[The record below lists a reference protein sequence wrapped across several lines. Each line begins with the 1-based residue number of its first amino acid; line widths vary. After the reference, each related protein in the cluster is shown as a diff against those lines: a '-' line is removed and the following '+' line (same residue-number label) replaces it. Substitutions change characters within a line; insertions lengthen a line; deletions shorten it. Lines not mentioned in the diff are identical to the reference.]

1 MSLVMD
7 GTFALRH
14 ERTVPALA
22 PSNDRPAR
30 QVLASKLFL
39 FILSYTL
46 HDREPAP
53 GAAITNSSSP
63 ADAAAA
69 GLPQF
74 ISSASPEGSDSAAR
88 SSDTSVATSSHGG
101 RQPLSRRGHFKSRM
115 GCFNCKRRRVKCN
128 ELRPQCSPCRRLAL
142 DCSYPPT
149 PTPAA
154 SAIRSNPSMLSMEDL
169 RFYHQF
175 ITTAIPP
182 LPLKADRGWMDC
194 AAMSHEYDFLAH
206 AVLGLGASHLTSHT
220 NADFTSQALQH
231 RLVAIKQVNEQLSN
245 PPSSQQALDA
255 ILAALFCLITQA
267 SLIDDG
273 LADYMTIIR
282 GGHLI
287 VIIIIG
293 DMSNSVFPGFTVE
306 GHDRLSAELSREDQ
320 RDDMTDMNEFS
331 FSLRMLEPL
340 LQAPYE
346 HRYYGMMSQI
356 PPAMQRSSLQAWMM
370 FSNLFRFPATFS
382 NEEFLELV
390 NPENYGSRL
399 LLIHMFLVDYV
410 IAAICLSPDTP
421 IRAPAR
427 KHVIIRL
434 LIVATFLHPDSL
446 RKQGRMKRPWYLPV
460 DLSLYNNQFP
470 TCSVCE
476 MLPGLYQLA
485 VRGQCSVSTRSA
497 PESRLTYMGIR
508 LESST
513 DNNTHD
519 EEILDL
525 GCKPVCAGPW
535 TAP

>member
-1 MSLVMD
+1 MMPD
-7 GTFALRH
+7 
-14 ERTVPALA
+14 
-22 PSNDRPAR
+22 
-30 QVLASKLFL
+30 
-39 FILSYTL
+39 
-46 HDREPAP
+46 
-53 GAAITNSSSP
+53 SSS
-63 ADAAAA
+63 
-69 GLPQF
+69 
-74 ISSASPEGSDSAAR
+74 SSSSSSSSNASASPASPEGSESAAR
-88 SSDTSVATSSHGG
+88 LSDASVVAASRES

-154 SAIRSNPSMLSMEDL
+154 SPIRSNPSMLSLEDL

-182 LPLKADRGWMDC
+182 LPLKAENGWMQC

-206 AVLGLGASHLTSHT
+206 AVLGLGASHITRHT
-220 NADFTSQALQH
+220 NADFNSQALQH

-245 PPSSQQALDA
+245 PPSSQQSLDA

-293 DMSNSVFPGFTVE
+293 DMSKSVFPGFTIE
-306 GHDRLSAELSREDQ
+306 GHNSMAATLTREDQ
-320 RDDMTDMNEFS
+320 RDDMTDMNDFEM
-331 FSLRMLEPL
+331 SLRILEPL
-340 LQAPYE
+340 VQASYE
-346 HRYYGMMSQI
+346 HKYYGLMSQI
-356 PPAMQRSSLQAWMM
+356 PLAMQRSSLQAWVV
-370 FSNLFRFPATFS
+370 FSNLFQFPATFS
-382 NEEFLELV
+382 NEEFIELV

-427 KHVIIRL
+427 KHVIIKWARD
-434 LIVATFLHPDSL
+434 ATSSMPQEYRRYTTWIDSYCD
-446 RKQGRMKRPWYLPV
+446 K
-460 DLSLYNNQFP
+460 
-470 TCSVCE
+470 
-476 MLPGLYQLA
+476 
-485 VRGQCSVSTRSA
+485 
-497 PESRLTYMGIR
+497 
-508 LESST
+508 LEQTT
-513 DNNTHD
+513 DCRHLFT
-519 EEILDL
+519 
-525 GCKPVCAGPW
+525 P
-535 TAP
+535 

>member
-1 MSLVMD
+1 MMPDS
-7 GTFALRH
+7 
-14 ERTVPALA
+14 
-22 PSNDRPAR
+22 S
-30 QVLASKLFL
+30 S
-39 FILSYTL
+39 SSSSSSSS
-46 HDREPAP
+46 
-53 GAAITNSSSP
+53 NSSASP
-63 ADAAAA
+63 
-69 GLPQF
+69 
-74 ISSASPEGSDSAAR
+74 ASPEGSESAAR
-88 SSDTSVATSSHGG
+88 LSDASVVAASRES

-154 SAIRSNPSMLSMEDL
+154 SPIRSNPSMLSLEDL

-182 LPLKADRGWMDC
+182 LPLKAENGWMQC

-206 AVLGLGASHLTSHT
+206 AVLGLGASHITRHT
-220 NADFTSQALQH
+220 NADFNSQALQH

-245 PPSSQQALDA
+245 PPSSQQSLDA

-293 DMSNSVFPGFTVE
+293 DMSKSVFPGFTIE
-306 GHDRLSAELSREDQ
+306 GHNSMAATLTREDQ
-320 RDDMTDMNEFS
+320 RDDMTDMNDFEM
-331 FSLRMLEPL
+331 SLRILEPL
-340 LQAPYE
+340 VQASYE
-346 HRYYGMMSQI
+346 HKYYGLMSQI
-356 PPAMQRSSLQAWMM
+356 PLAMQRSSLQAWVV
-370 FSNLFRFPATFS
+370 FSNLFQFPATFS
-382 NEEFLELV
+382 NEEFIELV

-427 KHVIIRL
+427 KHVIIRWARD
-434 LIVATFLHPDSL
+434 ATSSMPQEYRRYTTWIDSYCD
-446 RKQGRMKRPWYLPV
+446 K
-460 DLSLYNNQFP
+460 
-470 TCSVCE
+470 
-476 MLPGLYQLA
+476 
-485 VRGQCSVSTRSA
+485 
-497 PESRLTYMGIR
+497 
-508 LESST
+508 LEQTT
-513 DNNTHD
+513 DCRHLFT
-519 EEILDL
+519 
-525 GCKPVCAGPW
+525 P
-535 TAP
+535 

>member
-1 MSLVMD
+1 MLPDS
-7 GTFALRH
+7 
-14 ERTVPALA
+14 
-22 PSNDRPAR
+22 S
-30 QVLASKLFL
+30 S
-39 FILSYTL
+39 SSSSSSSS
-46 HDREPAP
+46 
-53 GAAITNSSSP
+53 NSSASP
-63 ADAAAA
+63 
-69 GLPQF
+69 
-74 ISSASPEGSDSAAR
+74 ASPEGSESAAR
-88 SSDTSVATSSHGG
+88 LSDTSAVATSRES

-154 SAIRSNPSMLSMEDL
+154 SPIRSNPSMLSLEDL

-182 LPLKADRGWMDC
+182 LPLKAENGWMQC

-206 AVLGLGASHLTSHT
+206 AVLGLGASHITRHT
-220 NADFTSQALQH
+220 NADFNSQALQH

-293 DMSNSVFPGFTVE
+293 DMSKSVFPGFTIE
-306 GHDRLSAELSREDQ
+306 GHNSMAATLTREDQ
-320 RDDMTDMNEFS
+320 RDDMTDMHDFEM
-331 FSLRMLEPL
+331 SLRILEPL
-340 LQAPYE
+340 IQASYE
-346 HRYYGMMSQI
+346 HKYYGLMSQI
-356 PPAMQRSSLQAWMM
+356 PPAMQRSSLQAWMV
-370 FSNLFRFPATFS
+370 FSNLFQFPATFS
-382 NEEFLELV
+382 NEEFIELV

-427 KHVIIRL
+427 KHGMI
-434 LIVATFLHPDSL
+434 
-446 RKQGRMKRPWYLPV
+446 
-460 DLSLYNNQFP
+460 
-470 TCSVCE
+470 
-476 MLPGLYQLA
+476 LA
-485 VRGQCSVSTRSA
+485 
-497 PESRLTYMGIR
+497 
-508 LESST
+508 
-513 DNNTHD
+513 
-519 EEILDL
+519 
-525 GCKPVCAGPW
+525 
-535 TAP
+535 

>member
-1 MSLVMD
+1 MLPDS
-7 GTFALRH
+7 
-14 ERTVPALA
+14 
-22 PSNDRPAR
+22 S
-30 QVLASKLFL
+30 S
-39 FILSYTL
+39 SSSSSSSS
-46 HDREPAP
+46 
-53 GAAITNSSSP
+53 NSSASP
-63 ADAAAA
+63 
-69 GLPQF
+69 
-74 ISSASPEGSDSAAR
+74 ASPEGSETAAR
-88 SSDTSVATSSHGG
+88 LSDTSAVATSRES

-154 SAIRSNPSMLSMEDL
+154 SPIRSNPSMLSLEDL

-182 LPLKADRGWMDC
+182 LPLKAENGWMQC

-206 AVLGLGASHLTSHT
+206 AVLGLGASHITRHT
-220 NADFTSQALQH
+220 NADFNSQALQH

-293 DMSNSVFPGFTVE
+293 DMSKSVFPGFTIE
-306 GHDRLSAELSREDQ
+306 GHNSMAATLTREDQ
-320 RDDMTDMNEFS
+320 RDDMTDMNDFEM
-331 FSLRMLEPL
+331 SLRILEPL
-340 LQAPYE
+340 IQASYE
-346 HRYYGMMSQI
+346 HKYYGLMSQI
-356 PPAMQRSSLQAWMM
+356 PLAMQRSSLQAWMV
-370 FSNLFRFPATFS
+370 FSNLFQFPATFS
-382 NEEFLELV
+382 NEEFIELV

-427 KHVIIRL
+427 KHVIIRWARD
-434 LIVATFLHPDSL
+434 ATSSMPQEYRRYTTWIDSYCD
-446 RKQGRMKRPWYLPV
+446 K
-460 DLSLYNNQFP
+460 
-470 TCSVCE
+470 
-476 MLPGLYQLA
+476 
-485 VRGQCSVSTRSA
+485 
-497 PESRLTYMGIR
+497 
-508 LESST
+508 LERTT
-513 DNNTHD
+513 DCRHLFT
-519 EEILDL
+519 
-525 GCKPVCAGPW
+525 P
-535 TAP
+535 

>member
-1 MSLVMD
+1 MLPDS
-7 GTFALRH
+7 
-14 ERTVPALA
+14 
-22 PSNDRPAR
+22 S
-30 QVLASKLFL
+30 S
-39 FILSYTL
+39 SSSSSSSS
-46 HDREPAP
+46 
-53 GAAITNSSSP
+53 NSSASP
-63 ADAAAA
+63 
-69 GLPQF
+69 
-74 ISSASPEGSDSAAR
+74 ASPEGSESAAR
-88 SSDTSVATSSHGG
+88 LSDTSAVATSRES

-154 SAIRSNPSMLSMEDL
+154 SPIRSNPSMLSLEDL

-182 LPLKADRGWMDC
+182 LPLKAENGWMQC

-206 AVLGLGASHLTSHT
+206 AVLGLGASHITRHT
-220 NADFTSQALQH
+220 NADFNSQALQH

-293 DMSNSVFPGFTVE
+293 DMSKSVFPGFTIE
-306 GHDRLSAELSREDQ
+306 GHNSMAATLTREDQ
-320 RDDMTDMNEFS
+320 RDDMTDMNDFEM
-331 FSLRMLEPL
+331 SLRILEPL
-340 LQAPYE
+340 IQASYE
-346 HRYYGMMSQI
+346 HKYYGLMSQI
-356 PPAMQRSSLQAWMM
+356 PLAMQRSSLQAWMV
-370 FSNLFRFPATFS
+370 FSNLFQFPATFS
-382 NEEFLELV
+382 NEEFIELV

-427 KHVIIRL
+427 KHVIIRWARD
-434 LIVATFLHPDSL
+434 ATSSMPQEYRRYTTWIDSYCD
-446 RKQGRMKRPWYLPV
+446 K
-460 DLSLYNNQFP
+460 
-470 TCSVCE
+470 
-476 MLPGLYQLA
+476 
-485 VRGQCSVSTRSA
+485 
-497 PESRLTYMGIR
+497 
-508 LESST
+508 LEQTT
-513 DNNTHD
+513 DCRHLFT
-519 EEILDL
+519 
-525 GCKPVCAGPW
+525 P
-535 TAP
+535 

>member
-1 MSLVMD
+1 MLPDS
-7 GTFALRH
+7 
-14 ERTVPALA
+14 
-22 PSNDRPAR
+22 S
-30 QVLASKLFL
+30 S
-39 FILSYTL
+39 SSSSSSSS
-46 HDREPAP
+46 
-53 GAAITNSSSP
+53 NSSASP
-63 ADAAAA
+63 
-69 GLPQF
+69 
-74 ISSASPEGSDSAAR
+74 ASPEGSESAAR
-88 SSDTSVATSSHGG
+88 LSDTSAVATSRES

-154 SAIRSNPSMLSMEDL
+154 SPIRSNPSMLSLEDL

-182 LPLKADRGWMDC
+182 LPLKAENGWMQC

-206 AVLGLGASHLTSHT
+206 AVLGLGASHITRHT
-220 NADFTSQALQH
+220 NADFNSQALQH

-293 DMSNSVFPGFTVE
+293 DMSKSVFPGFTIE
-306 GHDRLSAELSREDQ
+306 GHNSMAATLTREDQ
-320 RDDMTDMNEFS
+320 RDDMTDMNDFEM
-331 FSLRMLEPL
+331 SLRILEPL
-340 LQAPYE
+340 IQASYE
-346 HRYYGMMSQI
+346 HKYYGLMSQI
-356 PPAMQRSSLQAWMM
+356 PLAMQRSSLQAWMV
-370 FSNLFRFPATFS
+370 FSNLFQFPATFS
-382 NEEFLELV
+382 NEEFIELV

-421 IRAPAR
+421 VRAPAR
-427 KHVIIRL
+427 KHVIIRWARD
-434 LIVATFLHPDSL
+434 ATSSMPQEYRRYTTWIDSYCD
-446 RKQGRMKRPWYLPV
+446 K
-460 DLSLYNNQFP
+460 
-470 TCSVCE
+470 
-476 MLPGLYQLA
+476 
-485 VRGQCSVSTRSA
+485 
-497 PESRLTYMGIR
+497 
-508 LESST
+508 LERTT
-513 DNNTHD
+513 DCRHLFT
-519 EEILDL
+519 
-525 GCKPVCAGPW
+525 P
-535 TAP
+535 